1 MRKGCHGLIQSGIL
15 ANDLLCKRTA
25 KHGYYECATTI
36 RLWLHQ
42 CRPIIFALLVDD
54 FGVEYV
60 RERHASH
67 LQMALEENY
76 KITMDWEGK
85 KYAGIDIKWDYAPV
99 HKNRKEHLSMED

>member
-1 MRKGCHGLIQSGIL
+1 M
-15 ANDLLCKRTA
+15 
-25 KHGYYECATTI
+25 
-36 RLWLHQ
+36 
-42 CRPIIFALLVDD
+42 
-54 FGVEYV
+54 EYV

-99 HKNRKEHLSMED
+99 HKNRK